1 MIMLIAGM
9 GLVQPG
15 QVSIHLPPH
24 TPLLGGVLHG
34 RNGSTAKTNKHPAEP
49 EHHHLLF
56 VVESNVSKFLPPCP
70 VNLVSEARM
79 I

>member
-24 TPLLGGVLHG
+24 TPLLSRVLHG
-34 RNGSTAKTNKHPAEP
+34 RDGSTAKTNKSPTEP
-49 EHHHLLF
+49 EQHHLLL
-56 VVESNVSKFLPPCP
+56 VVESNVSEFLPPCP